1 MHKFHTPGHLK
12 ITKQG
17 KESNL
22 SPYCLLRTWNSV
34 LHFASR
40 LLCAYGK
47 QASLTG
53 PCSLKKMKVQAAQ
66 RSCSAPSLE
75 ALKARLDEAL
85 GSWAGRGAALLMG
98 RDWAGFQVPSNPSH
112 YVIFMKWSIIVWS
125 LSNMIFHPQDSTYH
139 LDNSQTVKWLN
150 WDMISLL

>member
-1 MHKFHTPGHLK
+1 MKLKTHFFPISHIINNINALTHMHKFHTPGHLK

-40 LLCAYGK
+40 LQCAYGK

-75 ALKARLDEAL
+75 ALKARLDEAP
-85 GSWAGRGAALLMG
+85 GSWAGGGGGSPAHGKGLSRLPSP
-98 RDWAGFQVPSNPSH
+98 FQPKPLCDFYEVKH
-112 YVIFMKWSIIVWS
+112 HS
-125 LSNMIFHPQDSTYH
+125 LKSF
-139 LDNSQTVKWLN
+139 
-150 WDMISLL
+150 

>member
-40 LLCAYGK
+40 LQCAYGK

-85 GSWAGRGAALLMG
+85 GSWAGGGGPPCSWEGIEQASKSLPTQAIMWFL
-98 RDWAGFQVPSNPSH
+98 
-112 YVIFMKWSIIVWS
+112 WSEAS
-125 LSNMIFHPQDSTYH
+125 
-139 LDNSQTVKWLN
+139 
-150 WDMISLL
+150 